1 MTDVRN
7 HCLHTE
13 LIYDVAVIDPS
24 NSSNEQSNLIALC
37 PECAAKYAALKT
49 PDDIAR
55 MTKIKEALVNA
66 HDDQEIRA
74 DQHVQEGVRRVI
86 EKIPFIKPPTDIDL
100 NYDPVPVMQKISD
113 FALYLRIKTDV
124 NVYFKAWRFDTCLE
138 EISG

>member
-55 MTKIKEALVNA
+55 MTKKKKRLSMLMM
-66 HDDQEIRA
+66 IRRSEPISMCRKA
-74 DQHVQEGVRRVI
+74 SGV
-86 EKIPFIKPPTDIDL
+86 
-100 NYDPVPVMQKISD
+100 
-113 FALYLRIKTDV
+113 
-124 NVYFKAWRFDTCLE
+124 
-138 EISG
+138 